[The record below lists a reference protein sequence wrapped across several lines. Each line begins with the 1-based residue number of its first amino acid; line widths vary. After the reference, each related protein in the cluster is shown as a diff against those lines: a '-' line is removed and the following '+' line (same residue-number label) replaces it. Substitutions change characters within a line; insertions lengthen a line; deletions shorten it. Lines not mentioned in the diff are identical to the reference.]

1 MVEPVDLDVHVDDL
15 EAAEAAI
22 LELGASKH
30 HHQPETTFRVFL
42 DPAGLPSASAQG
54 LHKGGRAP
62 CTPSDAETHPSHP
75 RGLPGRL
82 DRCRPP
88 TDPLP
93 MITPSRIVHTKRRLR
108 PDGSRPPSGRS
119 CHTDAASFVS
129 EISIRRAGP
138 CSHAA
143 RRRPSVNVSSLF
155 DVERPRLIRLAAG
168 VLGDR
173 HEAEDIVQ
181 KSWLRLSTVDA
192 DAIVNLPAWL
202 TTVTTRLCLDR
213 LRAKVPEPVDST
225 AYPYDGVSGGGLDPL
240 AEVELADTVGVAL
253 HIVLETL
260 TPSERVAFILHDTFS
275 VEFDTV
281 AQVLDTS
288 PAAARKL
295 ASRARAK
302 IADRLPEG
310 PAAEWEVVDAFL
322 DAARSGDFARLLHLL
337 APGVVVTA
345 DAAAVSAGTPARLE
359 GRDAVA
365 SMFDGAARGALPWH
379 PQR

>member
-1 MVEPVDLDVHVDDL
+1 M
-15 EAAEAAI
+15 
-22 LELGASKH
+22 
-30 HHQPETTFRVFL
+30 
-42 DPAGLPSASAQG
+42 
-54 LHKGGRAP
+54 
-62 CTPSDAETHPSHP
+62 
-75 RGLPGRL
+75 
-82 DRCRPP
+82 
-88 TDPLP
+88 
-93 MITPSRIVHTKRRLR
+93 
-108 PDGSRPPSGRS
+108 
-119 CHTDAASFVS
+119 
-129 EISIRRAGP
+129 
-138 CSHAA
+138 
-143 RRRPSVNVSSLF
+143 NVSSLF

-365 SMFDGAARGALPWH
+365 SMFDGAARGALPVFVAERPGGAWFH
-379 PQR
+379 LGEARVAFDFTVGAGKVTSIVFRADPEVLATLVRRREAQPLPGQA